1 MSVTALSIRLDGM
14 MLAPDGFLLNMG
26 RQAFDEESSCTLRKG
41 LLGDLAGIMRLF
53 RSDGSDAPPVLLVA
67 ASEESLA
74 LLFLE
79 AQPKSPSE
87 FEVLDDGLS
96 WSLQRSTIKGIAP
109 GELDAYPWP
118 FLVTLGY
125 HPQRRT
131 LVLGNLGQIGSL
143 TFAGDRPPV
152 LGKLESIAYE
162 LANSP
167 FVKDLR
173 VVCLGFGRSLAK
185 KETVTVAPRLQTALR
200 MHQLGN
206 LPDPANSFNVD
217 SVNPVCS
224 EVAGGLNA
232 EVAGESTARG
242 AASLASGF
250 AGQLRALGENICVL
264 ALDPHP
270 QDRELLERLYD
281 QGALRLVVIGES
293 GLQYEK
299 LDLSVNGD
307 AWNGSGVGA
316 FSVSD
321 DLLRWET
328 TALELRRTDSLLSGG
343 SDIPAPSRRGVRFL
357 DGDSSENGGDV
368 SLSAGE
374 SPADACPDAEV
385 NVIEAPSVEIA
396 APPGTQPGAVD
407 LRVLGIVQVSGLQ
420 NSVSS
425 ARTLAL
431 ICYLAFHP
439 NGATVHELEHWLWG
453 RGAPPGARALSNA
466 VHRARVALGRN
477 SEDDLY
483 LPYFT
488 SNGAYGLSKEVTSDL
503 ERFKRWVK
511 AADGSDGCEAALRYK
526 EALSLVR
533 GVPFGG
539 GEKGD
544 LYAWADISLRNHA
557 EFQIDSAAHKLAD
570 LSMKLGDYDLARWS
584 VWKGLL
590 ITPGCE
596 QCYRRRFLIAYQ
608 TGRRSELQMAMRE
621 LKRILNEPEDSD
633 DLKFE
638 VSPELQELY
647 QTLVK
652 AL

>member
-1 MSVTALSIRLDGM
+1 MSVRALSIRLDGM
-14 MLAPDGFLLNMG
+14 MLSPDGFLQKMG
-26 RQAFDEESSCTLRKG
+26 RPAFDEESSCTLRKG
-41 LLGDLAGIMRLF
+41 LVGDLAGIMGLF
-53 RSDGSDAPPVLLVA
+53 KSDGSDAPPVLLVA
-67 ASEESLA
+67 AREESLA

-79 AQPKSPSE
+79 PQPKSPSE

-96 WSLQRSTIKGIAP
+96 WSLERSTIKRIAP
-109 GELDAYPWP
+109 RELDAHPWP

-125 HPQRRT
+125 HSQRRT
-131 LVLGNLGQIGSL
+131 LVLGNLGQLGSL

-173 VVCLGFGRSLAK
+173 IVCLGFGRSLAK
-185 KETVTVAPRLQTALR
+185 NENVTVAPRLQTALR
-200 MHQLGN
+200 MHQLRD
-206 LPDPANSFNVD
+206 LPNPTDSFSADGVH
-217 SVNPVCS
+217 PLRF
-224 EVAGGLNA
+224 EVADGLNA
-232 EVAGESTARG
+232 EVA
-242 AASLASGF
+242 ASLISEF
-250 AGQLRALGENICVL
+250 AGQLRALGDNLCVL

-270 QDRELLERLYD
+270 QDRELLEHLYD
-281 QGALRLVVIGES
+281 QGALRLVVVGES

-299 LDLSVNGD
+299 LDPSVNGD

-316 FSVSD
+316 FSVSE

-328 TALELRRTDSLLSGG
+328 TALELRRADSLLSGG
-343 SDIPAPSRRGVRFL
+343 SDISAPSRRGARFL
-357 DGDSSENGGDV
+357 DGDSSANGGDAP
-368 SLSAGE
+368 LSAGE

-385 NVIEAPSVEIA
+385 DDIEAPSVEMA

-407 LRVLGIVQVSGLQ
+407 LRVLGIVQVSGLM
-420 NSVSS
+420 NSVFS

-439 NGATVHELEHWLWG
+439 DGATVHELEHWLWG

-477 SEDDLY
+477 SAGDLY

-488 SNGAYGLSKEVTSDL
+488 SKGAYSLSKEVTSDL

-511 AADGSDGCEAALRYK
+511 AADRSESCEAALRYK

-557 EFQIDSAAHKLAD
+557 EFQIDSASHKLAD
-570 LSMKLGDYDLARWS
+570 LAMQLGDFDLARWS

-608 TGRRSELQMAMRE
+608 TGRRRELQMAMRE
-621 LKRILNEPEDSD
+621 LKRILNEPEDPD
-633 DLKFE
+633 GLKFE

-647 QTLVK
+647 QTLAK
-652 AL
+652 AF